1 MMNHVA
7 RRMFHGKLL
16 VVLAMTFMAGAVH
29 AQSVDKQS
37 GVSQGITG
45 TWQGTLELPAN
56 KSLRLVLKIAKAN
69 DGGLTGNFYSID
81 QTGKPFPIERIKVA
95 DGDVKFEIPA
105 IGGGYEG
112 SLSKDGTSITGTWVQ
127 GDPLPLVLTR
137 VNDDAAWTIPAYSP
151 PKKMAADA
159 KPGFDVVTIK
169 PSEPGKPGKWLGYG
183 RGHYKTFNTNVNDL
197 IATAYG
203 LHAKQILNAPPW
215 LGTDLYDLDGIPDA
229 EGDPS
234 EAQQQI
240 MLQKLLADRFALKF
254 HHEKRELAVFTI
266 TVAKGGPKL
275 TKSTAAP
282 DDPIGFNYRKLGQL
296 TVRNLTIAGFATWMQ
311 ASAMDRP
318 VVDQTGLTDRYDFK
332 LNWTPD
338 GSQFEQFRG
347 TGWVLPAPSDDPNA
361 PPSLSTAIQEQLGLK
376 MESVKAMD
384 DVIVIDHVE
393 KPSAN

>member
-1 MMNHVA
+1 MNHVA
-7 RRMFHGKLL
+7 RRMFYGKLL
-16 VVLAMTFMAGAVH
+16 IVLATTLVAGALH
-29 AQSVDKQS
+29 AQSVAGQS
-37 GVSQGITG
+37 ING
-45 TWQGTLELPAN
+45 TWQGTLETGS
-56 KSLRLVLKIAKAN
+56 KSLRLVLKIAKVN
-69 DGGLTGNFYSID
+69 DGSLKGTFYTID
-81 QTGKPFPIERIKVA
+81 QTGKPFSMERIKVA
-95 DGDVKFEIPA
+95 NGDVKFEVPD
-105 IGGGYEG
+105 IGAGYEG
-112 SLSKDGTSITGTWVQ
+112 KLSGDGKSIDGSWVQ
-127 GDPLPLVLTR
+127 SNPLPLTLTR
-137 VNDDAAWTIPAYSP
+137 VNEDAAWAIPAYTP

-183 RGHYKTFNTNVNDL
+183 RGHYRTFNTNVNDL
-197 IATAYG
+197 IADAYG

-215 LGTDLYDLDGIPDA
+215 LGADLYDLDGIPDA

-254 HHEKRELAVFTI
+254 HHEQRELSAYVI

-282 DDPIGFNYRKLGQL
+282 DDPDGFNYRKLGEL
-296 TVRNLTIAGFATWMQ
+296 TVRNLTIAGFAMWMQ

-318 VVDQTGLTDRYDFK
+318 VVDKTGLTDRYDFK
-332 LNWTPD
+332 LSWTPD

-347 TGWVLPAPSDDPNA
+347 TGWTAPPTTEDPNA
-361 PPSLSTAIQEQLGLK
+361 PPSLYTAIQEQLGLK
-376 MESVKAMD
+376 MDAVKTPV